1 LGRAFIRQ
9 IENPM
14 EVMPDGEKD
23 TEGQA
28 QGQEQAKE
36 EAQEGKERK
45 VMGLAQS
52 LGESERARAL
62 HRRGK

>member
-1 LGRAFIRQ
+1 
-9 IENPM
+9 M

-28 QGQEQAKE
+28 QGQEKAKE